1 MTNRDVRLDPFNYLM
16 GGMLT
21 FTVWGTD
28 VTCSDKE
35 FALFDPPTN
44 STCGEYLQEYM
55 QGVGASSRL
64 VNPDATTGCQVC
76 TYSNGSDYLRTLN
89 IKEYYY
95 GWRDAAI
102 CVIFALSSYALVYLL
117 MKLRTKTSKKAS

>member
-1 MTNRDVRLDPFNYLM
+1 
-16 GGMLT
+16 MLT

-28 VTCSDKE
+28 VTCSSRE
-35 FALFDPPTN
+35 FALFDPPAN
-44 STCGEYLQEYM
+44 STCGEYLMDYM
-55 QGVGASSRL
+55 QSIGASSHL
-64 VNPDATTGCQVC
+64 DNPDATAGCRVC